1 MKQAIHKNLIDENE
15 VYFRIKVRPGA
26 AKNEI
31 MGEMSDGTWKINI
44 AAAPE
49 RGKANQELIR
59 FLAKELKLNKENI
72 KIISGTADRIKL
84 IKIIK

>member
-1 MKQAIHKNLIDENE
+1 MKQVIRDNLIDGDE

-26 AKNEI
+26 VKSEI

-49 RGKANQELIR
+49 RGKANQELIG
-59 FLAKELKLNKENI
+59 FLAKELKLKKENI
-72 KIISGTADRIKL
+72 KIISGAADRIKL